1 MGRAQKGLVCGLAWL
16 LLGEATTAAT
26 FRVEP
31 IHVFLGAKG
40 KSALVTVT
48 NESQETIRFQVTVF
62 AWDQNRKGEMKLEPT
77 EEVVFF
83 PKLFTLDPGKSQKIR
98 VGVTSTPLSVER
110 TFRMFVEELP
120 PVERPTP
127 EAGTRVRV
135 LTKMGIPIF
144 VEPPEKKPLAAIGGL
159 VLADGELKFSVENQ
173 GNVHFSLFGVKVTGL
188 RQDGTTAF
196 DRRAEGWYV
205 LAKGAR
211 DYQLRLTPD
220 DCAGVAQVVVEAE
233 TELGAIRAQI
243 PVDPQTCSALPSA
256 TAPAPTG
263 G

>member
-1 MGRAQKGLVCGLAWL
+1 MGRVHKGLVCGLAWL
-16 LLGEATTAAT
+16 LLGEATLAAT

-31 IHVFLGAKG
+31 IHVFLGASV
-40 KSALVTVT
+40 KSTLVTVT
-48 NESQETIRFQVTVF
+48 NESQETIRFQVRVF

-83 PKLFTLDPGKSQKIR
+83 PKLFTLDPGKAQKIR

-144 VEPPEKKPLAAIGGL
+144 VEPPEKKPLATIDGL
-159 VLADGELKFSVENQ
+159 SLVDGELKFSVENQ

-188 RQDGTTAF
+188 RSDGSAAF

-211 DYQLRLTPD
+211 DYQLKISPE
-220 DCAGVAQVVVEAE
+220 DCGSVTQLVVEAE
-233 TELGAIRAQI
+233 TDIGALRAQV
-243 PVDPQTCSALPSA
+243 PVDPQRCSAIPSA
-256 TAPAPTG
+256 NPAAASG